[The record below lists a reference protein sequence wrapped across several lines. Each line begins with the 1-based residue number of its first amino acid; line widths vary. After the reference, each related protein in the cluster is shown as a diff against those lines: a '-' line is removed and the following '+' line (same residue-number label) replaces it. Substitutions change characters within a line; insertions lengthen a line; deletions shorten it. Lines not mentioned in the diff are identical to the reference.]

1 MDTGAGDEGVEAPS
15 AGNGPGVRVGDRAD
29 RRYLTFVY
37 SDRILAR
44 ALGFRDAFIS
54 EFALRRVWT
63 TVRSAGSFERGG

>member
-15 AGNGPGVRVGDRAD
+15 AGERARRSRGDRAD

-44 ALGFRDAFIS
+44 ALGFRDALIS